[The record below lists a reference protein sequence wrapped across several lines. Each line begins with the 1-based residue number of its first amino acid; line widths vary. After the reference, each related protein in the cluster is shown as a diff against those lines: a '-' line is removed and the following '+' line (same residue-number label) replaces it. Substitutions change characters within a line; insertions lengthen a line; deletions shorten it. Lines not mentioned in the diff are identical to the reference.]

1 MRRIINFTKKVLSW
15 RQRRRD
21 RIATA
26 RYEEIVRLF
35 GECVEFET
43 PYIGAKPMSAEEKK
57 EFDALYDSM
66 VAYREANINN
76 HDFERLRKHAG
87 KKQETRE

>member
-43 PYIGAKPMSAEEKK
+43 PYIGAKPMSEEEKI
-57 EFDALYDSM
+57 EFDALYKSIL
-66 VAYREANINN
+66 AYSEHNINN
-76 HDFERLRKHAG
+76 HDFERLRRYVG
-87 KKQETRE
+87 KKQEARE